1 MRNRRTTIITS
12 TVLAVSAAA
21 AVAGVSIAAGS
32 GGSSAYSASGGGSG
46 SGSTAASSSAAVVH
60 TATASVQGTK
70 ERILVDAKGDPLYTY
85 KPDTATTS
93 FVSGQLAVLWPPLVS
108 TTAKPQ
114 GEAGNLTTVTT
125 TNGRQVAYRGHFLY
139 TFVQDQPGQVTGQGV
154 QNFFVATPDMARSA
168 SSATSSSAPAPAPA
182 GGGGGYW

>member
-21 AVAGVSIAAGS
+21 AVAGVSLAAGS

-46 SGSTAASSSAAVVH
+46 AGSTAVSSSAAVVH

-93 FVSGQLAVLWPPLVS
+93 FVSGQLAVLWPPLVA
-108 TTAKPQ
+108 TTAKP
-114 GEAGNLTTVTT
+114 GGGAGSLTTVNTS
-125 TNGRQVAYRGHFLY
+125 NGRQLAYRGHFLY

-154 QNFFVATPDMARSA
+154 QNFFVATPGMARIA
-168 SSATSSSAPAPAPA
+168 SSSASSSAPAPAPA

>member
-32 GGSSAYSASGGGSG
+32 GGSSAYSGGGSG
-46 SGSTAASSSAAVVH
+46 SRSTAVSSSAAVVH
-60 TATASVQGTK
+60 TATVSVQGTK

-85 KPDTATTS
+85 KPDTAS
-93 FVSGQLAVLWPPLVS
+93 KSLVSGQLAVLWPPLVS
-108 TTAKPQ
+108 TTAKPH
-114 GEAGNLTTVTT
+114 GGAGNLTTVNT

-154 QNFFVATPDMARSA
+154 ENFFVATPDMAGNA
-168 SSATSSSAPAPAPA
+168 SSSTSSSAPAPAPA

>member
-1 MRNRRTTIITS
+1 MRSRRTTIITS

-32 GGSSAYSASGGGSG
+32 GGSPAYSASGGGSG
-46 SGSTAASSSAAVVH
+46 SGSTAVSSSAAAVH

-70 ERILVDAKGDPLYTY
+70 EPILVDAKGDPLYTY

-93 FVSGQLAVLWPPLVS
+93 RVSGQLAVLWPPLLS

-114 GEAGNLTTVTT
+114 GGAGSLTTVNT

-139 TFVQDQPGQVTGQGV
+139 TFVQDQPGQVTGQAV
-154 QNFFVATPDMARSA
+154 DNFFVATPDMARNA
-168 SSATSSSAPAPAPA
+168 STSSSAPASAPA
-182 GGGGGYW
+182 GGGGW

>member
-32 GGSSAYSASGGGSG
+32 GGPSAYSASGGGSG
-46 SGSTAASSSAAVVH
+46 PGNTAVSSSAAVVH

-85 KPDTATTS
+85 KPDTASKS

-114 GEAGNLTTVTT
+114 GGAGNLTTVNT

-154 QNFFVATPDMARSA
+154 ENFFVATPDMAGNA
-168 SSATSSSAPAPAPA
+168 SSSTSSSAPAPAPA

>member
-46 SGSTAASSSAAVVH
+46 SGSTAASSSAAVVN
-60 TATASVQGTK
+60 TATANVQGTK

-85 KPDTATTS
+85 QPDTATTS

-108 TTAKPQ
+108 TSAKPQ
-114 GEAGNLTTVTT
+114 GGAGNLTTVST

-154 QNFFVATPDMARSA
+154 QNFFVATPGMARNA
-168 SSATSSSAPAPAPA
+168 STSSSAPAAA
-182 GGGGGYW
+182 GGGGGY

>member
-32 GGSSAYSASGGGSG
+32 GGSPAYSASGSGSG
-46 SGSTAASSSAAVVH
+46 SGSTAVSSSAAVVH

-85 KPDTATTS
+85 KPDTATKS
-93 FVSGQLAVLWPPLVS
+93 FVSGQLAVLWPPLVAA
-108 TTAKPQ
+108 TAKPQ
-114 GEAGNLTTVTT
+114 GGAGNLTTVNTG
-125 TNGRQVAYRGHFLY
+125 NGRQVAYRGHFLY

-154 QNFFVATPDMARSA
+154 QNFFVATPDMAQNA
-168 SSATSSSAPAPAPA
+168 SSSTSGSAPAPAPA
-182 GGGGGYW
+182 GGGGGGW

>member
-1 MRNRRTTIITS
+1 MRSRRTTIITS

-32 GGSSAYSASGGGSG
+32 GGSPAYSASGGGSS
-46 SGSTAASSSAAVVH
+46 SGSTAASSSTAAVH

-85 KPDTATTS
+85 KADTATTS
-93 FVSGQLAVLWPPLVS
+93 RVSGELAVLWPPLVS
-108 TTAKPQ
+108 TIAKPQ
-114 GEAGNLTTVTT
+114 GGAGSLTTVNT

-154 QNFFVATPDMARSA
+154 DNFFVATPDLARNASA
-168 SSATSSSAPAPAPA
+168 SSSAPTSAPA
-182 GGGGGYW
+182 GGAGW

>member
-12 TVLAVSAAA
+12 SVLAVSAAA

-32 GGSSAYSASGGGSG
+32 GGSSAYSASGSGSG
-46 SGSTAASSSAAVVH
+46 SGSTAASSSAAVVR
-60 TATASVQGTK
+60 TATVSVQGTK

-85 KPDTATTS
+85 KPDTATKS

-108 TTAKPQ
+108 STTKPQ
-114 GEAGNLTTVTT
+114 GEAGNLTTVNT

-154 QNFFVATPDMARSA
+154 QNFFVATPDMARNAPS
-168 SSATSSSAPAPAPA
+168 TSSSSAAPAPA

>member
-32 GGSSAYSASGGGSG
+32 GGSSAYSASGSGSG

-60 TATASVQGTK
+60 TATATVQGTR

-85 KPDTATTS
+85 KPDTATKS

-114 GEAGNLTTVTT
+114 GEAGLTTVNT

-154 QNFFVATPDMARSA
+154 ENFFVATPDMASNA
-168 SSATSSSAPAPAPA
+168 SSTSSSAPASTPA